1 MFFVT
6 VKFNRRTAVSI
17 ILAVAAILILLVILF
32 GQGSEQEAFKSAKLE
47 DRDARVAYLKSLGWE
62 VQPESETE
70 KTVLIP
76 REFTGVYQEYNRLQK
91 QQGFDLEE
99 YLGTEV
105 QMYSY
110 IVTNYDSSE
119 TVVAT
124 IYTYKGRIIG
134 GDIHST
140 TLDGFMHGLC

>member
-32 GQGSEQEAFKSAKLE
+32 GQGSEQEAFKSTKLE

-91 QQGFDLEE
+91 QQGFDLE
-99 YLGTEV
+99 
-105 QMYSY
+105 
-110 IVTNYDSSE
+110 
-119 TVVAT
+119 
-124 IYTYKGRIIG
+124 
-134 GDIHST
+134 
-140 TLDGFMHGLC
+140 